1 MSNNVRSFE
10 TEFKLEPDESR
21 LHCEHC
27 KANLKKIQ
35 DIGRHRHEQVC
46 IEFDTINS
54 GTTSAIY
61 RVSAFHPDETSVILG
76 NELESFNLLSFQK

>member
-1 MSNNVRSFE
+1 MSNNVRYFE

-21 LHCEHC
+21 IHREHC

-35 DIGRHRHEQVC
+35 DIWRHRHEQVC

-54 GTTSAIY
+54 GGLAQSIQYLYFTLM
-61 RVSAFHPDETSVILG
+61 RQV
-76 NELESFNLLSFQK
+76 